1 MEKNYISQENF
12 QKEYLELIRKKS
24 EVPNNFFAIMVKF
37 GLFTAI
43 SIGINRLRWR
53 VQCHVLYNLDLLRTL
68 QANLHRLKA
77 SKVTVWMLEKSITS
91 RFWSNLLYR
100 IESHYR
106 RDYSVN
112 FTKVRNSDAK
122 KLFSSLYKQTKI

>member
-1 MEKNYISQENF
+1 MENNYISLENSPI
-12 QKEYLELIRKKS
+12 ESSELIRRKS
-24 EVPNNFFAIMVKF
+24 EVPNNFFLIMIKF

-53 VQCHVLYNLDLLRTL
+53 IRCRVLYNLDLLRTL
-68 QANLHRLKA
+68 QANLYRLKA
-77 SKVTVWMLEKSITS
+77 SKVTVWMLKKSIIS

-100 IESHYR
+100 IEMHYR

-112 FTKVRNSDAK
+112 FIKTRNSDVK